1 MCKFFI
7 FGQPSATSHQ
17 LKVWKSW
24 AIIQY
29 IFVSALFLIVL
40 QRQVGSL
47 GFVDPFYQNWLVRVF
62 NFLVLSDIGGR
73 VFSNFLTLS
82 ELQSSKHKKL
92 SFWLLALKKTLKI
105 VCFKCWLWKKYRK
118 SFVQF
123 LQISS
128 RSSLQCC
135 SILTHYLGTTQ

>member
-73 VFSNFLTLS
+73 VFSIFLTLS

-105 VCFKCWLWKKYRK
+105 VCFN
-118 SFVQF
+118 F
-123 LQISS
+123 LQPSPM
-128 RSSLQCC
+128 SSLQWC
-135 SILTHYLGTTQ
+135 SIKSCDSVQLPKKTLKVFPKKI